1 MSKALSA
8 LCIKSVELD
17 LEETKLLRLMRIK
30 SARLE
35 LTHNREAKVD
45 LKLMR
50 SVEVKT
56 VKLNLDQRR

>member
-1 MSKALSA
+1 MSKALSG

-17 LEETKLLRLMRIK
+17 VGEKRLRSMRVK

-35 LTHNREAKVD
+35 LTHNCEAKVD
-45 LKLMR
+45 SKLMR